1 MSQENVEI
9 VRTAYS
15 AINTGAIEA
24 ASEIYAPDVELRDL
38 QSAPDQPLTVAG
50 AEALGDVWTSWT
62 TAFDVL
68 SADVTEYIDAS
79 DVVIADV
86 HWHGQG
92 KASGVAI
99 DNRQFDVFEVH
110 AGKIVR
116 VTLGYRSKAEA
127 LEAAGL
133 RE

>member
-9 VRTAYS
+9 VRSAYS
-15 AINTGAIEA
+15 TINTGAIEA
-24 ASEIYAPDVELRDL
+24 ASELYAPDVELRDL
-38 QSAPDQPLTVAG
+38 QSAPDQPLTVTG
-50 AEALGDVWTSWT
+50 AEALGEVWASWA

-68 SADVTEYIDAS
+68 SADVKQYIDVNDA
-79 DVVIADV
+79 VIADA

-99 DNRQFDVFEVH
+99 DHRQFDVFELH
-110 AGKIVR
+110 DGKIVR

-127 LEAAGL
+127 LEAVGL